1 MQSAEKSSLL
11 TLEGDYRLTQGAVT
25 ASALAPHQSKL
36 NMGLFNAID
45 EFFTGPAAE
54 VEMMSASEQRE
65 QAQRL
70 NELQDEEETFGL
82 TEKSSANI
90 RQLSSSS
97 NSSRGNDS
105 NDSGGSVKLLLALI
119 GGFVAIYLTYEYG
132 VGNGV
137 KVSSSDGG
145 INHPAILPTDTSTNL
160 DAVPTTFTKE
170 ILHDTRQAATEF
182 IDLLHNYYGG
192 ENKAKAMLVESW
204 QAHWN
209 LEKDAILSYND
220 GVDDR
225 NNDDNDDD
233 DSVNNP
239 GERSLGKKKGVKKA
253 KNILNNPDNMTPEE
267 LSQHHHHKKER
278 TTKLVTTMA
287 RALLNPE
294 QTKFTIGTIG
304 SSVAAGHD
312 NCHYDSYESQLERTL
327 TPIFAAAK
335 MDLQVQNAG
344 EGGGCGDSHKNQV
357 FCVAQNLSPDVD
369 IIHYS
374 WTYFEKGGAEEQR
387 EQLVRWAQHMPR
399 RPMVHHLVARGKANT
414 CEADSAENVALDRTY
429 ALYGYNAFCIQT
441 GLYFGGHDYDTEIAN
456 DQNRFGWQNHGD
468 GYHNTTRY
476 GEALPDDDPRKE
488 SLGVVYR
495 NWHPGPLGFQI
506 ASDAFA
512 YVYISGLLLA
522 LDIIEEDM
530 DSGANVFERW
540 FDTSAG
546 RRVLDVEEEDRQAG
560 QRQLLQLPRLEKMP
574 DPHFCHPLYCN
585 TPHPP
590 SCLNYELPTFGP
602 AGIPVDSVTDDW
614 SLWHEPNKWNYM
626 VGKVDIAIFKKKNDP
641 EWFEKCTH
649 LDACGGMTTSG
660 KGTGKIV
667 YDLPVEQMTAG
678 LVVICVCCGKK
689 ISESMVLNNDNMVFK
704 LNDRV
709 LDKKDMDLYPVDK
722 CVRLLKGFEEDGY
735 EKEEK
740 MLLSVEVLGG
750 ETEVK
755 ISHVIVL

>member
-1 MQSAEKSSLL
+1 
-11 TLEGDYRLTQGAVT
+11 
-25 ASALAPHQSKL
+25 
-36 NMGLFNAID
+36 MGLLNAID
-45 EFFTGPAAE
+45 EYFTGSIAD
-54 VEMMSASEQRE
+54 VELASASNGKEQRE
-65 QAQRL
+65 QAQKL
-70 NELQDEEETFGL
+70 NELQDEEETL
-82 TEKSSANI
+82 RLVED
-90 RQLSSSS
+90 QSSSS
-97 NSSRGNDS
+97 SSYSSSSGS
-105 NDSGGSVKLLLALI
+105 VSSDSGGSVNLLLSLI
-119 GGFVAIYLTYEYG
+119 GGIVVIYMTYEFG

-137 KVSSSDGG
+137 RVSTTTSGDGDSM
-145 INHPAILPTDTSTNL
+145 NHPVAPPIDTNTPPPIDTNTPL
-160 DAVPTTFTKE
+160 IDTTGANFDDISSTFTKE
-170 ILHDTRQAATEF
+170 TIHDTRQAATEL

-209 LEKDAILSYND
+209 LEKDAILSYNEHID
-220 GVDDR
+220 NQ
-225 NNDDNDDD
+225 NNEGNDDDD
-233 DSVNNP
+233 DSVSNP
-239 GERSLGKKKGVKKA
+239 GGRTLGKKKGVKKA
-253 KNILNNPDNMTPEE
+253 DNILNDPDNMTPEE
-267 LSQHHHHKKER
+267 LSQNHHHKKER

-287 RALLNPE
+287 RALLNPD

-357 FCVAQNLSPDVD
+357 FCVTQNLSPDVD

-387 EQLVRWAQHMPR
+387 EQLVRWAQRMPR

-414 CEADSAENVALDRTY
+414 CEADSEQNVVLDRTY
-429 ALYGYNAFCIQT
+429 AVYGYNAFCIQT
-441 GLYFGGHDYDTEIAN
+441 GLYFGGHDYDTEMAN
-456 DQNRFGWQNHGD
+456 DINRFGWQHTGD

-476 GEALPDDDPRKE
+476 GEELPDDDPRKG

-540 FDTSAG
+540 FDTSA
-546 RRVLDVEEEDRQAG
+546 RRRGLDLEETDQHTG
-560 QRQLLQLPRLEKMP
+560 QRQLLQLPPLESMP
-574 DPHFCHPLYCN
+574 EPRFCHPLYCS

-602 AGIPVDSVTDDW
+602 AGINVDLVTDDW

-626 VGKVDIAIFKKKNDP
+626 VGKVDTKIFKEKGDP
-641 EWFEKCTH
+641 EWYEKCTH
-649 LDACGGMTTSG
+649 LDACGGITTG
-660 KGTGKIV
+660 EKGTGMIV
-667 YDLPVEQMTAG
+667 YDLPVEHMTAG

-689 ISESMVLNNDNMVFK
+689 IAESMVLNNDNIVFK

-709 LDKKDMDLYPVDK
+709 LDKTGMDLFPAEK
-722 CVRLLKGFEEDGY
+722 CVRLLRGFEEDGY

-755 ISHVIVL
+755 ISHVIAL

>member
-1 MQSAEKSSLL
+1 MEDVWRNLRPAPKENEHELDEAYTYL
-11 TLEGDYRLTQGAVT
+11 T
-25 ASALAPHQSKL
+25 
-36 NMGLFNAID
+36 MGLLNAID
-45 EFFTGPAAE
+45 EFFTGSTAE
-54 VEMMSASEQRE
+54 VEMMSASTA
-65 QAQRL
+65 AQRL

-82 TEKSSANI
+82 TEKSSANS

-97 NSSRGNDS
+97 SNSSGS
-105 NDSGGSVKLLLALI
+105 SKDSGTSVKLLLSLV
-119 GGFVAIYLTYEYG
+119 GGIIAIYMTYQYG

-137 KVSSSDGG
+137 KVNSSGG
-145 INHPAILPTDTSTNL
+145 SINHPVIPSTDDTSTNL
-160 DAVPTTFTKE
+160 DAVSQTFTKE
-170 ILHDTRQAATEF
+170 TLHDTRQAATEL
-182 IDLLHNYYGG
+182 IDLLNNYYGG
-192 ENKAKAMLVESW
+192 ENQAKAMLVESW

-209 LEKDAILSYND
+209 LEKGVILSYND
-220 GVDDR
+220 GI
-225 NNDDNDDD
+225 NDQNNDDD
-233 DSVNNP
+233 DVVNNP
-239 GERSLGKKKGVKKA
+239 GERALGKKKAVKKA
-253 KNILNNPDNMTPEE
+253 KNILNDPDNMSPEE
-267 LSQHHHHKKER
+267 LSQNHHHKKER
-278 TTKLVTTMA
+278 STKLVTTMA

-294 QTKFTIGTIG
+294 QSEFKIGTIG

-327 TPIFAAAK
+327 SPVFAAAK
-335 MDLQVQNAG
+335 MGLQVQNAG

-357 FCVAQNLSPDVD
+357 FCVTQNLSPDVD

-414 CEADSAENVALDRTY
+414 CDADSAENVELDRTY
-429 ALYGYNAFCIQT
+429 APFAYNAFCIQT

-456 DQNRFGWQNHGD
+456 DINRFGWQHHGD

-476 GEALPDDDPRKE
+476 GEELPDDDPRKE

-512 YVYISGLLLA
+512 YVYVSGLLLA
-522 LDIIEEDM
+522 LDTIEEDM
-530 DSGANVFERW
+530 DSGANIFERW
-540 FDTSAG
+540 FDTSVG
-546 RRVLDVEEEDRQAG
+546 RRDLVG
-560 QRQLLQLPRLEKMP
+560 QRQLLQLPPLENMP
-574 DPHFCHPLYCN
+574 EPRFCDPVYCS

-590 SCLNYELPTFGP
+590 KCLNYELPTFGP
-602 AGIPVDSVTDDW
+602 SGINVDSVTDDW

-626 VGKVDIAIFKKKNDP
+626 VGKVDTAIFKNKNDP

-649 LDACGGMTTSG
+649 LDACGGIRTNG
-660 KGTGKIV
+660 KGTIV

-689 ISESMVLNNDNMVFK
+689 IAESMVLNNDNLVFK
-704 LNDRV
+704 LNDRI
-709 LDKKDMDLYPVDK
+709 LEKSSMDLYPADK

-750 ETEVK
+750 DTEVK

>member
-1 MQSAEKSSLL
+1 
-11 TLEGDYRLTQGAVT
+11 
-25 ASALAPHQSKL
+25 
-36 NMGLFNAID
+36 MGLLNAID
-45 EFFTGPAAE
+45 EFFTGSIAD
-54 VEMMSASEQRE
+54 VELISFNGKEQR
-65 QAQRL
+65 
-70 NELQDEEETFGL
+70 DEEETLGL
-82 TEKSSANI
+82 VEESSSNDR
-90 RQLSSSS
+90 RQSSSSS
-97 NSSRGNDS
+97 NSSSGSVS
-105 NDSGGSVKLLLALI
+105 NDSGRSVNLLLSLI
-119 GGFVAIYLTYEYG
+119 GGMIVIYMTYEFG

-137 KVSSSDGG
+137 RVSSGDS
-145 INHPAILPTDTSTNL
+145 INHPAAPSIDTNTPLIDTSTNF
-160 DAVPTTFTKE
+160 DDIPSPIFSRET
-170 ILHDTRQAATEF
+170 LHDTRRAATEL
-182 IDLLHNYYGG
+182 IDLLHDYYGG

-204 QAHWN
+204 QARWD
-209 LEKDAILSYND
+209 LEKDSILS
-220 GVDDR
+220 
-225 NNDDNDDD
+225 NNDDIGGQNGND
-233 DSVNNP
+233 DSVNNR
-239 GERSLGKKKGVKKA
+239 GERILGKKKGVKKA
-253 KNILNNPDNMTPEE
+253 SNILNDPDNMTPEE
-267 LSQHHHHKKER
+267 LSQNHHHKKER

-287 RALLNPE
+287 RALLNPD
-294 QTKFTIGTIG
+294 QTRFTIGTIG

-327 TPIFAAAK
+327 TPIFTAAK

-357 FCVAQNLSPDVD
+357 FCVTQNLSPDVD

-387 EQLVRWAQHMPR
+387 EQLVRWAQRMPR

-414 CEADSAENVALDRTY
+414 CEADSEQNVQLDRTY
-429 ALYGYNAFCIQT
+429 APYGYNAFCIQT
-441 GLYFGGHDYDTEIAN
+441 GLYFGGHDYDTEMAN
-456 DQNRFGWQNHGD
+456 DINRFGWQHTGD

-476 GEALPDDDPRKE
+476 GEELRDDDPRKD

-522 LDIIEEDM
+522 LDIIEEDLE
-530 DSGANVFERW
+530 SGANVFERW
-540 FDTSAG
+540 FDISAG
-546 RRVLDVEEEDRQAG
+546 RKVLDLEEKG
-560 QRQLLQLPRLEKMP
+560 QHTGRRQLLQLPPLESMP
-574 DPHFCHPLYCN
+574 EPLFCHTLYCS

-602 AGIPVDSVTDDW
+602 AGINVDLVTDEW

-626 VGKVDIAIFKKKNDP
+626 VGKVDTKIFKEKDDP
-641 EWFEKCTH
+641 EWYEKCKH
-649 LDACGGMTTSG
+649 LDACGGITTGG
-660 KGTGKIV
+660 KGTGMIV
-667 YDLPVEQMTAG
+667 YDLPVEHMTAG

-689 ISESMVLNNDNMVFK
+689 IAESMVLNNDNILFK

-709 LDKKDMDLYPVDK
+709 LDKTGMDLYPVEK
-722 CVRLLKGFEEDGY
+722 CVRLQKGFEEDGY

-740 MLLSVEVLGG
+740 MLLSVEILGG

>member
-1 MQSAEKSSLL
+1 
-11 TLEGDYRLTQGAVT
+11 
-25 ASALAPHQSKL
+25 
-36 NMGLFNAID
+36 MGLFNAID
-45 EFFTGPAAE
+45 EFFTGSNTD
-54 VEMMSASEQRE
+54 VELVSASNAEEQRE

-70 NELQDEEETFGL
+70 NELQDEEETL
-82 TEKSSANI
+82 RLVEESSTDVEESSSDTC
-90 RQLSSSS
+90 QSSSS
-97 NSSRGNDS
+97 SSSISSSGSGS
-105 NDSGGSVKLLLALI
+105 NDSGGSVKLLLSLI
-119 GGFVAIYLTYEYG
+119 GGIFLIYTTYEFG

-137 KVSSSDGG
+137 KVSTTSGDS
-145 INHPAILPTDTSTNL
+145 INHSAPPPIETNANF
-160 DAVPTTFTKE
+160 DDSPSSTFTKE
-170 ILHDTRQAATEF
+170 TLHDTRQAATEL

-209 LEKDAILSYND
+209 LEKGAILS
-220 GVDDR
+220 
-225 NNDDNDDD
+225 NNDNEADDE
-233 DSVNNP
+233 SVNNL
-239 GERSLGKKKGVKKA
+239 GERALGKGKKGVKKA
-253 KNILNNPDNMTPEE
+253 DNVLNNPDNMTPEE
-267 LSQHHHHKKER
+267 LSQNHHHKKER

-287 RALLNPE
+287 RAILNPD

-335 MDLQVQNAG
+335 MNLQVQNAG

-357 FCVAQNLSPDVD
+357 FCITQNLSPDVD

-387 EQLVRWAQHMPR
+387 EQLVRWAQRMPR

-414 CEADSAENVALDRTY
+414 CEADSFQNVELDRTY
-429 ALYGYNAFCIQT
+429 AVYGYNAFCIQT

-456 DQNRFGWQNHGD
+456 EINRFGWQHHGD

-476 GEALPDDDPRKE
+476 GEELPDDDPRKE
-488 SLGVVYR
+488 SLGVVFR

-506 ASDAFA
+506 AGDAFA
-512 YVYISGLLLA
+512 YVYVSGLLLA

-530 DSGANVFERW
+530 DSGASVFERW
-540 FDTSAG
+540 FDTAAG
-546 RRVLDVEEEDRQAG
+546 SRISVAEEKDEHTE
-560 QRQLLQLPRLEKMP
+560 QRQLLQLPPLESMP
-574 DPHFCHPLYCN
+574 EPRFCHPLYCS

-602 AGIPVDSVTDDW
+602 AGINVDLVTDDW

-626 VGKVDIAIFKKKNDP
+626 VGKVDTKIFKEKGDP
-641 EWFEKCTH
+641 EWYEKCTH
-649 LDACGGMTTSG
+649 LDACGGITTSG
-660 KGTGKIV
+660 KGTGVIV

-689 ISESMVLNNDNMVFK
+689 IAESMVLNNDNLVFK

-709 LDKKDMDLYPVDK
+709 LDKTGMDLFPAEK
-722 CVRLLKGFEEDGY
+722 CVRLLKGFEEEGY

>member
-1 MQSAEKSSLL
+1 
-11 TLEGDYRLTQGAVT
+11 
-25 ASALAPHQSKL
+25 
-36 NMGLFNAID
+36 MGLLNAID
-45 EFFTGPAAE
+45 DFFTGSIADIELA
-54 VEMMSASEQRE
+54 SASNGKEQRE
-65 QAQRL
+65 HAQKL
-70 NELQDEEETFGL
+70 NELQDEEETL
-82 TEKSSANI
+82 RLVEESSSNAR
-90 RQLSSSS
+90 RQSSSSSS
-97 NSSRGNDS
+97 NSSSDSVGNDS
-105 NDSGGSVKLLLALI
+105 GRSVHLLLSLI
-119 GGFVAIYLTYEYG
+119 GGIIVIYMTYEFG

-137 KVSSSDGG
+137 RVSTNSGRDSM
-145 INHPAILPTDTSTNL
+145 NHPAAPPIDTSTNY
-160 DAVPTTFTKE
+160 DNIPSTFTKKT
-170 ILHDTRQAATEF
+170 LHDTRQAATEL
-182 IDLLHNYYGG
+182 IDLLNNYYGG
-192 ENKAKAMLVESW
+192 ENTAKAMLVESW

-209 LEKDAILSYND
+209 LDKGAILSYND
-220 GVDDR
+220 DIDDQ

-233 DSVNNP
+233 DTVNNP
-239 GERSLGKKKGVKKA
+239 GGRTLGKKKKGVKKA
-253 KNILNNPDNMTPEE
+253 NNILNDPDNMTPEE
-267 LSQHHHHKKER
+267 LSQNHHHKKER

-287 RALLNPE
+287 RAILNPD

-357 FCVAQNLSPDVD
+357 FCVTQNLSPDVD

-387 EQLVRWAQHMPR
+387 EQLVRWAQLMPR

-414 CEADSAENVALDRTY
+414 CEADSVPNVELDRTY
-429 ALYGYNAFCIQT
+429 ARYGYNAFCIQT
-441 GLYFGGHDYDTEIAN
+441 GLYFGGHDYDTEMAN
-456 DQNRFGWQNHGD
+456 DINRFGWQHTGD

-476 GEALPDDDPRKE
+476 GEELPDDDPRKE

-530 DSGANVFERW
+530 ESGVNVFERW

-546 RRVLDVEEEDRQAG
+546 R
-560 QRQLLQLPRLEKMP
+560 QRQLLQLPPLESMP
-574 DPHFCHPLYCN
+574 EPLFCHPLYCS

-602 AGIPVDSVTDDW
+602 AGINIDLVTDDW

-626 VGKVDIAIFKKKNDP
+626 VGKVDTKIFKEKGDP
-641 EWFEKCTH
+641 AWYEKCTH
-649 LDACGGMTTSG
+649 LDACGGITTGG
-660 KGTGKIV
+660 KGTGMIV

-689 ISESMVLNNDNMVFK
+689 IAESMVLNNDNIVFK

-709 LDKKDMDLYPVDK
+709 LDKSGMDLYPAAK